1 MEIKQQTFDDLVE
14 QYHNYLLSINRCAD
28 NIRHYRYEWQRIKKF
43 MSLHRIEF
51 YDRTVGEQYLA
62 YVLGEFEYSKLPR
75 LSKKLVNMV
84 DSFAKFQETGVLK
97 RTGPTR
103 EAKLK
108 SFKSAIGATM
118 SNFLSNITL
127 IENLKSGTATKYKT
141 YLYKFYS
148 FLNKES
154 VFDIQQINLS
164 NTLQFF
170 KELDP
175 LQLSAKSHALQV
187 VKCYLK
193 YLYEQGLLSFDYSK
207 DLPQCTYKQQARL
220 PSTFSKEEIK
230 KLLASID
237 QGDAK
242 GKRDYAMMLLV
253 TKLGLRASDIVALK
267 FENILWEQSLI
278 KLSQQ
283 KTGKELSLP
292 LLPEIGNAII
302 NYLKHGRPVS
312 EDSYIFLQAHAPY
325 REITPHCFSKIVDFN
340 IKRAKIDCTNRKHG
354 PHALRHSFAGNLL
367 KEKTPM
373 PIISEALGHS
383 CTESTMYYL
392 RIDITTLRQCA
403 LNVPPVPTSFYAQ
416 ERRIQ
421 NEQILL

>member
-1 MEIKQQTFDDLVE
+1 METKQQTFDDLIE

-28 NIRHYRYEWQRIKKF
+28 NIRHYQYEWQRIKKF
-43 MSLHRIEF
+43 MLLHQIDF
-51 YDRTVGEQYLA
+51 YDRKIGDRYLA
-62 YVLGEFEYSKLPR
+62 YILGEFEYSKLPR

-97 RTGPTR
+97 RTGATR
-103 EAKLK
+103 EAKPK
-108 SFKSAIGATM
+108 IFENAIGATM
-118 SNFLSNITL
+118 INFLSNITL
-127 IENLKSGTATKYKT
+127 IENLKSGTVAKYKT
-141 YLYKFYS
+141 CLYKFYS
-148 FLNKES
+148 FLDKEGI
-154 VFDIQQINLS
+154 FDIEQINLP
-164 NTLQFF
+164 NIFQFF

-193 YLYEQGLLSFDYSK
+193 YLYEQQLLGINHSK

-230 KLLASID
+230 TLLATID

-242 GKRDYAMMLLV
+242 GKRDYAMILLA

-283 KTGKELSLP
+283 KTGKSLSLP

-302 NYLKHGRPVS
+302 NYLKHGLPVS
-312 EDSYIFLQAHAPY
+312 KESYLFLQAHVPY
-325 REITPHCFSKIVDFN
+325 SNISPHSFTKIVEFN
-340 IKRAKIDCTNRKHG
+340 IKRANIDCTNRKHG
-354 PHALRHSFAGNLL
+354 PHSLRHSFAGNLL
-367 KEKTPM
+367 KGKTPM

-383 CTESTMYYL
+383 QTESTMYYL
-392 RIDITTLRQCA
+392 RIDTTTLSQCA
-403 LNVPPVPTSFYAQ
+403 LNVPLVPTSFYAQ
-416 ERRIQ
+416 ERRI
-421 NEQILL
+421 IR

>member
-1 MEIKQQTFDDLVE
+1 MERGQQTFDDLIE

-28 NIRHYRYEWQRIKKF
+28 NIRHYRYEWERIKRF
-43 MSLHRIEF
+43 MSLHQIEF
-51 YDRTVGEQYLA
+51 YDRTVGNRYLSS
-62 YVLGEFEYSKLPR
+62 VLGEFEYTKLPR

-97 RTGPTR
+97 RTGPRDTKPKIF
-103 EAKLK
+103 ENAL
-108 SFKSAIGATM
+108 GTTM
-118 SNFLSNITL
+118 MNILSDITL
-127 IENLKSGTATKYKT
+127 MYNLKSGTVTKYRT
-141 YLYKFYS
+141 YLYKFYT
-148 FLNKES
+148 FLNKEG
-154 VFDIQQINLS
+154 VTGIEQINLS

-193 YLYEQGLLSFDYSK
+193 YLHDQHLLDIDYSK
-207 DLPQCTYKQQARL
+207 DLPQCTYKQQPRL
-220 PSTFSKEEIK
+220 PSTFSEKEIK
-230 KLLASID
+230 TLLASID

-242 GKRDYAMMLLV
+242 GKRDYAMILLA

-283 KTGKELSLP
+283 KTGKNISLP

-312 EDSYIFLQAHAPY
+312 EESYLFLQAYAPY
-325 REITPHCFSKIVDFN
+325 RRINPHILTGIVHSN
-340 IKRAKIDCTNRKHG
+340 IKKAKIDCTNRKHG

-367 KEKTPM
+367 KAETPM

-383 CTESTMYYL
+383 HTESTMYYL

-403 LNVPPVPTSFYAQ
+403 LNVPLVPKSFYAQ
-416 ERRIQ
+416 KRRGVI
-421 NEQILL
+421 

>member
-1 MEIKQQTFDDLVE
+1 MEIRQQTFDDLIE
-14 QYHNYLLSINRCAD
+14 QYHSYLLSISRCAD
-28 NIRHYRYEWQRIKKF
+28 NIRHYRCEWQRIKKF
-43 MSLHRIEF
+43 MSLHQIEF
-51 YDRTVGEQYLA
+51 YDRKVGDRYLS
-62 YVLGEFEYSKLPR
+62 YVLGEFEYSKLSR

-97 RTGPTR
+97 RTGPR
-103 EAKLK
+103 ETKPK
-108 SFKSAIGATM
+108 TFENAIGSTM
-118 SNFLSNITL
+118 INFLSDITS
-127 IENLKSGTATKYKT
+127 IHNLKSGTVVKYKT

-148 FLNKES
+148 FLTKEN
-154 VFDIQQINLS
+154 VPDVEQINLS

-175 LQLSAKSHALQV
+175 LQLSAKSHALQAV
-187 VKCYLK
+187 RCYLK
-193 YLYEQGLLSFDYSK
+193 YLHEQQLLSVDYSK

-220 PSTFSKEEIK
+220 PSTFSEKEIK
-230 KLLASID
+230 TLLSSID

-242 GKRDYAMMLLV
+242 GKRDYAMILLA
-253 TKLGLRASDIVALK
+253 TKLGIRASDIVALK

-278 KLSQQ
+278 RLSQQ
-283 KTGKELSLP
+283 KTEKSLSLP

-312 EDSYIFLQAHAPY
+312 EESYLFLQAHAPH
-325 REITPHCFSKIVDFN
+325 RRINSHSFTKIVDFH

-367 KEKTPM
+367 KGKTPM

-383 CTESTMYYL
+383 HTESTMYYL
-392 RIDITTLRQCA
+392 RIDTTTLRQCA
-403 LNVPPVPTSFYAQ
+403 LNVPYVPASFYAQ
-416 ERRIQ
+416 EREIIR
-421 NEQILL
+421 

>member
-1 MEIKQQTFDDLVE
+1 MKTRKQTFDALVE
-14 QYHNYLLSINRCAD
+14 QYHDYLLSINRCAD
-28 NIRHYRYEWQRIKKF
+28 NIRHYRYEWERIKRF
-43 MSLHRIEF
+43 MSLHQIEF
-51 YDRTVGEQYLA
+51 YDRKIGERYLA

-84 DSFAKFQETGVLK
+84 DSFAKFQETGTLK
-97 RTGPTR
+97 RIGPTR
-103 EAKLK
+103 KAKPKVFENMLG
-108 SFKSAIGATM
+108 STM
-118 SNFLSNITL
+118 MNFLSDITL
-127 IENLKSGTATKYKT
+127 MYNLKSGTVTKYKT
-141 YLYKFYS
+141 YLYKFYT
-148 FLNKES
+148 FLNKEG
-154 VFDIQQINLS
+154 VLGVEQINLS

-193 YLYEQGLLSFDYSK
+193 YLHDQHLLDIDYSK
-207 DLPQCTYKQQARL
+207 DLPQYTYKQQPRL
-220 PSTFSKEEIK
+220 PSTFSEKEIK
-230 KLLASID
+230 TLLASID

-242 GKRDYAMMLLV
+242 GKRDYAMILLA

-267 FENILWEQSLI
+267 FENILWEQSQI

-283 KTGKELSLP
+283 KTGKNLTLP

-312 EDSYIFLQAHAPY
+312 EENFLFLQVYAPY
-325 REITPHCFSKIVDFN
+325 RGINPHILTGIVHSN

-354 PHALRHSFAGNLL
+354 PHALRHSFAGGLL
-367 KEKTPM
+367 KAETPM

-383 CTESTMYYL
+383 HTESTMYYL
-392 RIDITTLRQCA
+392 RIDIITLRQCA
-403 LNVPPVPTSFYAQ
+403 LNVPLVPTSFYAQ
-416 ERRIQ
+416 ERRIV
-421 NEQILL
+421 I